1 MRGSSGDSP
10 TDPPNGT
17 RQSTTAW
24 LGLGP
29 TVTADEAEAIQSD
42 PEAFVVSQ
50 LTSGVGNRKVRERLE
65 LSGMGRE
72 DADSLVQRLAR
83 ANGQAI
89 GNVRN
94 RHRTRN
100 TIISIFV
107 GFLIYVVVVVA
118 FMFAGRGGLVIQV
131 PAFILAVVLGRDF
144 YMYIR
149 RPAG

>member
-1 MRGSSGDSP
+1 MSGSSGNSP
-10 TDPPNGT
+10 NNPSQGP

-29 TVTADEAEAIQSD
+29 TMTADEAEAIQSD

-50 LTSGVGNRKVRERLE
+50 LTGGVGNRKVTEKLE
-65 LSGMGRE
+65 LSGMGRG

-83 ANGQAI
+83 AHGQAI
-89 GNVRN
+89 GDVRN

-100 TIISIFV
+100 TIISIFAGV
-107 GFLIYVVVVVA
+107 LIYVVVVVA
-118 FMFAGRGGLVIQV
+118 FMFAGLGGLVIQV
-131 PAFILAVVLGRDF
+131 PAFILAVVLGRGF